1 VETPR
6 PPVYTITFSE
16 EPTLAPLPE
25 CATPA
30 VWFGGALDHPP
41 ARIKA
46 VNRSPVALALCDWAR
61 HEEQQ
66 GRTVRE
72 LIDIF
77 RGLHTWVT
85 EGQIP
90 DPDGDL
96 ILSEEEDLF
105 LA

>member
-1 VETPR
+1 MTPI
-6 PPVYTITFSE
+6 YTITFSD
-16 EPTLAPLPE
+16 EPTLAPMTE
-25 CATPA
+25 YAKPA
-30 VWFGGALDHPP
+30 VWFGGDLDQPP

-46 VNRSPVALALCDWAR
+46 VNRSPVALALCDWAYR
-61 HEEQQ
+61 EEQQ

-72 LIDIF
+72 LVDIF

-96 ILSEEEDLF
+96 IPSEEDDLF
-105 LA
+105 PA